1 MLNDLFKKNSVKNF
15 NQNISVDDFLDDE
28 IKIEIERNQVVPDEP
43 EVLQNIDS
51 NCLMRDYK
59 DIKILSMNPQIKEKI
74 IDLIKKSKEDLQKID
89 RILNNF

>member
-15 NQNISVDDFLDDE
+15 NQNISVDDFLDDD
-28 IKIEIERNQVVPDEP
+28 IKIEIERNQIVPDEP

-51 NCLMRDYK
+51 NSLMRDYK
-59 DIKILSMNPQIKEKI
+59 DIKILSMNPKINEKI
-74 IDLIKKSKEDLQKID
+74 IDLIKKSKEDLQKLD